1 MTPDFDVIVVGA
13 GHAGAEAALAAA
25 GSGLTVLVLTLNL
38 ETVGQMSCNPAIGG
52 VAKGQLVREI
62 DALGGWMGLWAD
74 QAGIQFRLLN
84 SAKGPAA
91 RSPRAQ
97 CDRKIYRSL
106 VRKTLEDN
114 ERITLRPE
122 MVTEVLTAGGTVRGV
137 KTRSGRTWMSRAV
150 VVTAGTFLAA
160 VLHQGE
166 SIQPGGRMGEEAAE
180 ELSRSLA
187 GLGLE
192 KRRFKTGTP
201 PRVSGN
207 SINLG
212 ATTIQPGDIDPKPFS
227 YRTRDFQPLQV
238 PCYLTRTN
246 AETIRVVREN
256 LHQAPL
262 YTGQILGTGPRYCPS
277 LEVKVRQFPDKTR
290 HPIFLEPEGRDT
302 DEVYVNGFATSL
314 PVDVQEKALRT
325 VAGLEEVRV
334 LCHGYAVEYDYFPPW
349 QLKPTLETRRV
360 AGLYLAGQV
369 NGTSGY
375 EEAAGQGLLAGIN
388 LALKLKERPPLLLSR
403 SQAYLGVMI
412 SDLTT
417 MDLQE
422 PYRLFTSR
430 AEYRL
435 QLRADNADFRLM
447 ETGWQLGLID
457 EPARRRMLEQR
468 EAVATEL
475 RRLRNRY
482 LPGLKEA
489 VSLEQYLRRPGK
501 TYRDLDEL
509 GQGRSLG
516 ARIRETVEIEAKYA
530 GYLDQD
536 RTLAERM
543 AAEMEMKI
551 PEKFNYAS
559 ITGLSAEGREK
570 LEKFRPATLEA
581 ARRLDGLRASDLAL
595 IFLRLR

>member
-435 QLRADNADFRLM
+435 LLRADNADFRLM

>member
-74 QAGIQFRLLN
+74 QTGIQFRLLN
-84 SAKGPAA
+84 AARGPAA

-97 CDRKIYRSL
+97 CDRKAYRTL
-106 VRKTLEDN
+106 VRRTLETAG
-114 ERITLRPE
+114 RITLRPE
-122 MVTEVLTAGGTVRGV
+122 MVTGIMVSNGAAVGV
-137 KTRSGRTWMSRAV
+137 KTRSGRTWLSRSV

-166 SIQPGGRMGEEAAE
+166 SVRPGGRMDEETAE

-192 KRRFKTGTP
+192 KKRFKTGTP
-201 PRVSGN
+201 PRISGR
-207 SINLG
+207 SINL
-212 ATTIQPGDIDPKPFS
+212 AAVTLQPGDRDPKPFS
-227 YRTRDFQPLQV
+227 YRTENFHPRQL

-246 AETIRVVREN
+246 AETNRVVREN
-256 LHQAPL
+256 LHRAPL
-262 YTGQILGTGPRYCPS
+262 YTGQIRGTGPRYCPS
-277 LEVKVRQFPDKTR
+277 LEVKVRQFPEKTR
-290 HPIFLEPEGRDT
+290 HPVFLEPEGYDT

-334 LCHGYAVEYDYFPPW
+334 LRHGYAVEYDYFPPW

-360 AGLYLAGQV
+360 ANLYLAGQV

-388 LALKLKERPPLLLSR
+388 LTLKLKNRPPLVFSR
-403 SQAYLGVMI
+403 SQAYLGVLI

-435 QLRADNADFRLM
+435 LLRADNADFRLM

-457 EPARRRMLEQR
+457 ERTRHRMLQQR
-468 EAVATEL
+468 EAVTAEL
-475 RRLRNRY
+475 KRLRKTC

-489 VSLEQYLRRPGK
+489 VSLEQYLRRPEK
-501 TYRDLDEL
+501 AYRDLEEI
-509 GQGRSLG
+509 GQGRRLEE
-516 ARIRETVEIEAKYA
+516 RVRETVEIETKYA
-530 GYLDQD
+530 GYLEQD
-536 RTLAERM
+536 RVLAERM
-543 AAEMEMKI
+543 AAEMKMRI
-551 PEKFNYAS
+551 PEKFDYGAL
-559 ITGLSAEGREK
+559 TGLSSEGREK
-570 LEKFRPATLEA
+570 LEKFRPETLEA